1 MKPDSCSHCLHKRGS
16 LMTESMTTGKPAKLI
31 LMFMLPL
38 LVGNIF
44 QQFYSM
50 ADTIIVG
57 RTLGTDAL
65 AAVGCTGPIMYLI
78 LGFASGM
85 TSGMAIITAQRFGAE
100 DYDGVR
106 RSIER
111 WLFFCVIYV

>member
-1 MKPDSCSHCLHKRGS
+1 
-16 LMTESMTTGKPAKLI
+16 MTKSMTTGKPAKLI

-50 ADTIIVG
+50 TDTIIVG

-65 AAVGCTGPIMYLI
+65 AAVECTGPIMYLI

-100 DYDGVR
+100 DYYGVH
-106 RSIER
+106 RSFAVSVVLSVAIPEAAPNSGIHIISS
-111 WLFFCVIYV
+111 L